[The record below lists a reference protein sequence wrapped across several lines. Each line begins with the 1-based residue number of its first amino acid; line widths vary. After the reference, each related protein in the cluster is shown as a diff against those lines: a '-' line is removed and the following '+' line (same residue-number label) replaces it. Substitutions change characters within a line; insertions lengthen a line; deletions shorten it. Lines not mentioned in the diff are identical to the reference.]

1 MGEDQLD
8 DLDLDGP
15 ITLRILDGSAW
26 NHPSKMMEDRDRE
39 LWQFDLELGHNN
51 PHEKV
56 KKIVNFDHIKSQVL
70 NHQSTFQ
77 TDKHVLQ
84 KAIRILEFR
93 LFDIFFTNFKK

>member
-39 LWQFDLELGHNN
+39 LWQFDLELGHNS

-56 KKIVNFDHIKSQVL
+56 GNEERRKLWILITSNLKFCTTNQLFKQK
-70 NHQSTFQ
+70 NKSTFQ
-77 TDKHVLQ
+77 LSIKQIDM
-84 KAIRILEFR
+84 
-93 LFDIFFTNFKK
+93 